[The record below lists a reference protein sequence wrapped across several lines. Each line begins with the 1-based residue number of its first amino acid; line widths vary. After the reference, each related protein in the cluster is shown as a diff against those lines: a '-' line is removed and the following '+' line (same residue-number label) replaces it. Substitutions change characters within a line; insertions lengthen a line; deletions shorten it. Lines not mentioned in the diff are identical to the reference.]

1 MTLEEIAH
9 RIFRRIHN
17 RDANME
23 KPKQRREMTMTGEQ
37 LNQLARRGREKDE

>member
-1 MTLEEIAH
+1 MTLEEIAY

-23 KPKQRREMTMTGEQ
+23 IRD
-37 LNQLARRGREKDE
+37 RGGK